1 MLGTKLSVALP
12 WASER
17 KVRQQESSDERRER
31 EAREY
36 LEKHLILKL
45 LNHHTSTFLF
55 IWLGKPRVYLVSLQG
70 PLRIA
75 KISGKAFPFFMGS
88 SDIAAAFA

>member
-17 KVRQQESSDERRER
+17 KVRQQEPSDERRER

-45 LNHHTSTFLF
+45 LNHPA
-55 IWLGKPRVYLVSLQG
+55 WP
-70 PLRIA
+70 
-75 KISGKAFPFFMGS
+75 S
-88 SDIAAAFA
+88 SRNLLKWHERDL